1 MAFFDT
7 PRMRRLKA
15 DGDAL
20 KLLKENST
28 IVDFQALGDPAE
40 RYMITFKGK
49 GLHRKS
55 EADPVEVAEV
65 HRVEIRLG
73 IDYPRSRPDL
83 QWLTAI
89 YHPNISAVGAVC
101 LGGYSTNWVPSL
113 GLAELCEMLWDMV
126 RYSNYDPK
134 SAYNYAAGRWSE
146 TQTQYDFPLDPRNLR
161 DRMTKTVGDNVH
173 PVHGPRGGEGSAG
186 AQGGAADREAARGRH
201 PHHQRRQSLARPSRR
216 PRAAAPAP
224 PASGGRRHPDYRVGR
239 WWTTASKSPP
249 ASSSPSPS
257 RS

>member
-7 PRMRRLKA
+7 PRVRRLKA

-28 IVDFQALGDPAE
+28 IVDYQAVGDPPE
-40 RYMITFKGK
+40 RYLITFKGK
-49 GLHRKS
+49 GLLRKT

-83 QWLTAI
+83 QWLTSI

-126 RYSNYDPK
+126 RYANYDPK

-146 TQTQYDFPLDPRNLR
+146 TQTQFDFPLDPRNLR
-161 DRMTKTVGDNVH
+161 DRMTKTIGDNVIRFSE
-173 PVHGPRGGEGSAG
+173 PGKG
-186 AQGGAADREAARGRH
+186 APA
-201 PHHQRRQSLARPSRR
+201 
-216 PRAAAPAP
+216 AAAPAP
-224 PASGGRRHPDYRVGR
+224 LKEAPPIVKPPEEDILIINDDTPAR
-239 WWTTASKSPP
+239 P
-249 ASSSPSPS
+249 AAPQFRPQP
-257 RS
+257 RPRPADDDVLIIE

>member
-28 IVDFQALGDPAE
+28 IVDFQAFGDPPE

-126 RYSNYDPK
+126 RYANYDPK

-161 DRMTKTVGDNVH
+161 DRMTKTVGDNVIRFTD
-173 PVHGPRGGEGSAG
+173 PAAGKGSPALK
-186 AQGGAADREAARGRH
+186 EAPPIVKPPEEDILIINDDSPA
-201 PHHQRRQSLARPSRR
+201 PARPAAPSLRPQPR
-216 PRAAAPAP
+216 PRPA
-224 PASGGRRHPDYRVGR
+224 DDDVLIIE
-239 WWTTASKSPP
+239 
-249 ASSSPSPS
+249 
-257 RS
+257 

>member
-7 PRMRRLKA
+7 PRVRRLKA

-20 KLLKENST
+20 KILKENST
-28 IVDFQALGDPAE
+28 IVDYQVFGDPAE
-40 RYMITFKGK
+40 RYLVTFKGK
-49 GLHRKS
+49 GLLRKS
-55 EADPVEVAEV
+55 EADAVEVAEV

-83 QWLTAI
+83 QWLTSI

-126 RYSNYDPK
+126 RYANYDPK

-146 TQTQYDFPLDPRNLR
+146 TQTQFDFPLDPRNLR
-161 DRMTKTVGDNVH
+161 DRMTKTIGDNVIRFSE
-173 PVHGPRGGEGSAG
+173 PGKG
-186 AQGGAADREAARGRH
+186 A
-201 PHHQRRQSLARPSRR
+201 PP
-216 PRAAAPAP
+216 APAP
-224 PASGGRRHPDYRVGR
+224 LKEAPPIVKPPEEDILIISDDTPVRPAAPQFRPQPRPR
-239 WWTTASKSPP
+239 P
-249 ASSSPSPS
+249 ADDDILIIE
-257 RS
+257 

>member
-1 MAFFDT
+1 MPFFDT
-7 PRMRRLKA
+7 PRVRRLKA
-15 DGDAL
+15 DHDAM

-28 IVDFQALGDPAE
+28 ILDYQAFGDPAE
-40 RYMITFKGK
+40 RYMVTLKGK
-49 GLHRKS
+49 GLLRKTES
-55 EADPVEVAEV
+55 DPVEVAEV

-126 RYSNYDPK
+126 RYANFDPK

-161 DRMTKTVGDNVH
+161 DRMTKTVGDNIIRFSD
-173 PVHGPRGGEGSAG
+173 PKGGPAKGPATPPPLK
-186 AQGGAADREAARGRH
+186 EA
-201 PHHQRRQSLARPSRR
+201 PPIVKPPEEDILIINDDTPPARPSGPAFRPQPR
-216 PRAAAPAP
+216 PRPA
-224 PASGGRRHPDYRVGR
+224 DDDILIIE
-239 WWTTASKSPP
+239 
-249 ASSSPSPS
+249 
-257 RS
+257 

>member
-7 PRMRRLKA
+7 PRLRRLKA
-15 DGDAL
+15 DAEAM

-28 IVDFQALGDPAE
+28 ILDYQVNGDPAE
-40 RYMITFKGK
+40 RYMITLKGK
-49 GLHRKS
+49 GLIRKT

-83 QWLTAI
+83 QWLTSI

-126 RYSNYDPK
+126 RYENYDPK

-161 DRMTKTVGDNVH
+161 DRMTKTVGDNIIRFDS
-173 PVHGPRGGEGSAG
+173 GK
-186 AQGGAADREAARGRH
+186 AAPPREA
-201 PHHQRRQSLARPSRR
+201 PPIVKPPEEDILIIDDNTPSPPRPTSPYRAQPR
-216 PRAAAPAP
+216 PR
-224 PASGGRRHPDYRVGR
+224 PDDDVLIIE
-239 WWTTASKSPP
+239 
-249 ASSSPSPS
+249 
-257 RS
+257 

>member
-1 MAFFDT
+1 MPFFDT
-7 PRMRRLKA
+7 PRVRRLKA

-28 IVDFQALGDPAE
+28 IVDYQAFGDPPE
-40 RYMITFKGK
+40 RYLVTFKGK
-49 GLHRKS
+49 GLLRKT

-83 QWLTAI
+83 QWLTSI

-113 GLAELCEMLWDMV
+113 GLSELCEMLWDMV
-126 RYSNYDPK
+126 RYANYDPK

-146 TQTQYDFPLDPRNLR
+146 TQTQFDFPLDPRNLR
-161 DRMTKTVGDNVH
+161 DRMTKTVGDNVIRFSD
-173 PVHGPRGGEGSAG
+173 PAAAKG
-186 AQGGAADREAARGRH
+186 APALKEA
-201 PHHQRRQSLARPSRR
+201 PPIVKPPEDDILIINDDTPARPAAGPQFRPQPR
-216 PRAAAPAP
+216 PRSA
-224 PASGGRRHPDYRVGR
+224 DDDILIIE
-239 WWTTASKSPP
+239 
-249 ASSSPSPS
+249 
-257 RS
+257 